1 MIEADIRAVALATLK
16 SIAPEVD
23 EDELRPDRPLRSQ
36 VDLDSMDWLNFLL
49 GLHEKLGVE
58 IPEADYARLVTLD
71 DVVAYL
77 AAAQKG
83 GGNVGS
89 RSAH

>member
-1 MIEADIRAVALATLK
+1 MNSTEIRAVALATLL

-23 EDELRPDRPLRSQ
+23 ADELRGDRPLRNQ

-49 GLHEKLGVE
+49 GLHEKLKVD

-77 AAAQKG
+77 QNKLG
-83 GGNVGS
+83 T
-89 RSAH
+89 

>member
-1 MIEADIRAVALATLK
+1 MNKAEIRAVALATLL
-16 SIAPEVD
+16 SIAPEV
-23 EDELRPDRPLRSQ
+23 EADELRGDRPLRNQ

-49 GLHEKLGVE
+49 GLHEKLKVD

-77 AAAQKG
+77 QKKL
-83 GGNVGS
+83 GS
-89 RSAH
+89 G

>member
-1 MIEADIRAVALATLK
+1 MNASEIRAVALATLL
-16 SIAPEVD
+16 SIAPEVEAD
-23 EDELRPDRPLRSQ
+23 ALRGDRPLRSQ

-49 GLHEKLGVE
+49 GLHEKLKVE

-77 AAAQKG
+77 QRKLAA
-83 GGNVGS
+83 
-89 RSAH
+89 R